1 MTKEKN
7 TYFFNCCL
15 FGLLF
20 FSVFSS
26 LHCGLFS
33 ASSSSSFLLFSFSH
47 VALTKHQLFLLFRQ
61 ATYTLEEPLN
71 SWLSLDVSP
80 ISTVFRLSRNLGLNS
95 LKLALTFFD
104 RFLDFLIVYWFD
116 VYRVA

>member
-7 TYFFNCCL
+7 SYFFNYCL

-20 FSVFSS
+20 FSVFSA
-26 LHCGLFS
+26 LHCGTVLCFFFFFFSSLF
-33 ASSSSSFLLFSFSH
+33 FFSRGSH
-47 VALTKHQLFLLFRQ
+47 Q
-61 ATYTLEEPLN
+61 APAVSLIPPGTCTLKEPLN

-80 ISTVFRLSRNLGLNS
+80 ISTVFRLSINLGLNS

-104 RFLDFLIVYWFD
+104 HFLDFLIVY
-116 VYRVA
+116 